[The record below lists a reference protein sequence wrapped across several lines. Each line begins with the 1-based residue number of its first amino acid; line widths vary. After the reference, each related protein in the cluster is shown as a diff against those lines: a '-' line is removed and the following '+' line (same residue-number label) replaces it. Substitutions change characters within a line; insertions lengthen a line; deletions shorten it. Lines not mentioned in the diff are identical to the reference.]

1 MRTRTVALVSLFLL
15 HGTLVA
21 AQFEHPDLKSGKKQV
36 HSMVL
41 MPVQAEITK
50 VGMKGSEPMMQE
62 SRETERALGPV
73 IGAVLQDLGYTLD
86 VESLAPAVLE
96 GDPDLRY
103 IVDDLQKKFDAELE
117 QMTRKSKDVRAG
129 RFTLGD
135 EVTRLPA
142 GEKVDA
148 LLFVRAEGEVL
159 TGGKKTFG
167 WLVTG
172 GVNDVASMRF
182 GVVDSRTGDVL
193 YFAKPVALKNIAKK
207 PEETAGTI
215 RKSFKNFVKAC
226 PAGAAPT
233 DAAENAPAKP

>member
-1 MRTRTVALVSLFLL
+1 MKVRVLATSVLLLFL
-15 HGTLVA
+15 TPSLV

-36 HSMVL
+36 RTLVL
-41 MPVQAEITK
+41 MPVQAEVTK

-62 SRETERALGPV
+62 SRETEQALAPV
-73 IGAVLQDLGYTLD
+73 VAKVLQDLGYKVDLD
-86 VESLAPAVLE
+86 SLAPTALE
-96 GDPDLRY
+96 KDPDLRY
-103 IVDDLQKKFDAELE
+103 VVDDLQKKFDEELK
-117 QMTRKSKDVRAG
+117 QMTRKSKDVRKG

-135 EVTRLPA
+135 EVAKLPA

-172 GVNDVASMRF
+172 AVFDVVMMHF

-193 YFAKPVALKNIAKK
+193 YFAKPVALKNITKK
-207 PEETAGTI
+207 TEEAAGTVK
-215 RKSFKNFVKAC
+215 KSFKNFVKAS
-226 PAGAAPT
+226 PAGAGPT
-233 DAAENAPAKP
+233 EVAEKPAKS